1 MNEKSYKSLTR
12 IVLAVAVT
20 IAVAGSLAFVL
31 LEKAIRNM
39 PFSDF

>member
-1 MNEKSYKSLTR
+1 MNEKVYTSLTR
-12 IVLAVAVT
+12 IVLAVALA

-31 LEKAIRNM
+31 LEKAIQNM